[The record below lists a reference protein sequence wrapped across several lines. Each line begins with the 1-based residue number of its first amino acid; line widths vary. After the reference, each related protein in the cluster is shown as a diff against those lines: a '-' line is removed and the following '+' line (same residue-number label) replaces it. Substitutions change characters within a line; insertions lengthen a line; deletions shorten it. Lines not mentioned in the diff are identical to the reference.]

1 MMVFNTQF
9 YINNFQPSFANDMP
23 TFSSS
28 SSMFKPYP
36 LVIKFGNGTST
47 MLLPWSSQLKSN
59 SIELEGFPIYFLSHI
74 CPIYFQSISPWLSC
88 GFPMVFL
95 WFSYGFPIQ
104 TPQKSGGACKRRLAA
119 SAPVALACAR
129 TASPEAQR
137 AWQWGIFTTLWSFNI
152 AIKNGDL

>member
-95 WFSYGFPIQ
+95 WFSYGFPHSNPPEIWWRLQ
-104 TPQKSGGACKRRLAA
+104 ASSGRL
-119 SAPVALACAR
+119 SAGRLGLRTHGVARGTAGLAVGHFYY
-129 TASPEAQR
+129 PLV
-137 AWQWGIFTTLWSFNI
+137 I
-152 AIKNGDL
+152 